1 MSAESSTSLMTPN
14 LDRWLESNAAKKE
27 FKDWWTKYGAF
38 STDLVISR
46 KISTFIA
53 EELDLIRIIYG
64 IREINENIMNKIAE
78 SWIKL
83 LDRLGIDRFSIRRGE
98 INGLRAEIVNILK
111 KIFPLLEHYSA
122 PAPFRGFRPRE
133 EVCSTSYSVSIKD
146 VENRRS
152 EEDRSIYRIENVRPI
167 VKKEKLTYSKV
178 GGVSR
183 DRYRILRIII
193 PIVVVIV
200 ISILT
205 MLILGYIH
213 HIGVI
218 LFISEEV
225 IHIMNIVH
233 KSIMSVLSIPVA
245 EKFSFII

>member
-1 MSAESSTSLMTPN
+1 MTPN

-27 FKDWWTKYGAF
+27 FKDWWTKYRAF
-38 STDLVISR
+38 STDLVITR

-64 IREINENIMNKIAE
+64 IKEIDEDVMNKIAE

-83 LDRLGIDRFSIRRGE
+83 LERLGIDRFSIRRGE

-133 EVCSTSYSVSIKD
+133 EIYSTTYSSSIRVKD
-146 VENRRS
+146 IENRKVESKGTTSRVES
-152 EEDRSIYRIENVRPI
+152 MRPIYR
-167 VKKEKLTYSKV
+167 KEESICTRSKV
-178 GGVSR
+178 ASA
-183 DRYRILRIII
+183 RYRVLKIII
-193 PIVVVIV
+193 PIVVMII
-200 ISILT
+200 ISMLAMIL
-205 MLILGYIH
+205 LVSIY
-213 HIGVI
+213 HIGTI
-218 LFISEEV
+218 LLIGEEV
-225 IHIMNIVH
+225 LHTMKIVH
-233 KSIMSVLSIPVA
+233 KSIVDGLLVPVI